1 MEPFVEGEGP
11 FLYKWYKNQ
20 VELQQSDKEYLLF
33 SSFTFED
40 SGTYQI
46 SVTNN
51 YGEVLSESVT
61 IILDTANPSDVLL
74 PVIRKINSEH
84 YRITFATIIGFDYQ
98 LQKSSDLINWLNIG
112 DSTTAIK
119 SHTNFLILGDST
131 PQFFRIST
139 QYSSN

>member
-1 MEPFVEGEGP
+1 MQPFIEGGGP
-11 FLYKWYKNQ
+11 FLIKWYKNEI
-20 VELQQSDKEYLLF
+20 ELQQSDKEYLLF

-40 SGTYQI
+40 LGTYRV

-51 YGEVLSESVT
+51 YGEVLSESIT
-61 IILDTANPSDVLL
+61 IILDKPNSNDIFL
-74 PVIRKINSEH
+74 PFIRKINSEH
-84 YRITFATIIGFDYQ
+84 YRITFPTIIGVDYQ

-131 PQFFRIST
+131 PEFFRIST
-139 QYSSN
+139 NYSSN